1 MKTLN
6 RVGTWILTHPRL
18 VAAIAV
24 TAFAVAAFAVM
35 PAVGIA
41 GRRPCR

>member
-1 MKTLN
+1 MIAAG
-6 RVGTWILTHPRL
+6 VVL

-35 PAVGIA
+35 PAMGIA
-41 GRRPCR
+41 GRRPGK